1 MKLLRR
7 QNWLLKSKLRK
18 KDDKIN
24 QLYKAKRERRS
35 ATFTKNLV
43 HKALEGSFSLPQ
55 RTTIINKKTRPRQWC
70 EKDVINGLMLRSFSR
85 KAFNFIREKS
95 LLPLPADT
103 TLRRWVKNFHC
114 QPGHLHDVHKIL
126 QQYLQAEQS
135 PLSKFAVLSFD
146 EMEISKRFEYDQESD
161 RIYGPYK
168 KLQLVVARGLFRKWK
183 QPIFYE
189 FDTPMKKE
197 LLFSVIEAIE
207 EKGVTVCGISFDLGN
222 LGLLNSLGVTPEQPF
237 FQNPSGL
244 TQKIY
249 IFPDAPHMLK
259 LCRNH
264 LLDDGYQL
272 EVGCFLK
279 KTDIEQVL
287 LADSAELKLCPS
299 VSLEHLD
306 CQGNARQRVR
316 PAAQLLSHSVATALR
331 CLHPEKSKQ
340 ADWIET
346 VNSWFDVMN
355 SRQQFDSNSLK
366 CAFGVHY
373 EEQKAALE
381 EMCQAVSTMRSMKHK
396 NLLPFQKGILIGSNA
411 LIALFNDMKQN
422 FNIQY
427 IRTSGLNQDACENLF
442 SRLRALGISDDHP
455 GEKQLPQVIQP
466 IQIFR
471 ILHYSSSLKQASE
484 VDPFLMNLLLLVMSY
499 FIMFLP
505 VSF

>member
-1 MKLLRR
+1 M
-7 QNWLLKSKLRK
+7 
-18 KDDKIN
+18 
-24 QLYKAKRERRS
+24 
-35 ATFTKNLV
+35 
-43 HKALEGSFSLPQ
+43 
-55 RTTIINKKTRPRQWC
+55 
-70 EKDVINGLMLRSFSR
+70 
-85 KAFNFIREKS
+85 
-95 LLPLPADT
+95 
-103 TLRRWVKNFHC
+103 
-114 QPGHLHDVHKIL
+114 
-126 QQYLQAEQS
+126 
-135 PLSKFAVLSFD
+135 
-146 EMEISKRFEYDQESD
+146 
-161 RIYGPYK
+161 
-168 KLQLVVARGLFRKWK
+168 
-183 QPIFYE
+183 
-189 FDTPMKKE
+189 
-197 LLFSVIEAIE
+197 
-207 EKGVTVCGISFDLGN
+207 
-222 LGLLNSLGVTPEQPF
+222 
-237 FQNPSGL
+237 
-244 TQKIY
+244 
-249 IFPDAPHMLK
+249 
-259 LCRNH
+259 
-264 LLDDGYQL
+264 
-272 EVGCFLK
+272 
-279 KTDIEQVL
+279 
-287 LADSAELKLCPS
+287 
-299 VSLEHLD
+299 
-306 CQGNARQRVR
+306 
-316 PAAQLLSHSVATALR
+316 ATALR

-381 EMCQAVSTMRSMKHK
+381 KMCQAVSTMRSMKHK

>member
-1 MKLLRR
+1 MQQSVFICITVLRLLRR
-7 QNWLLKSKLRK
+7 QNLLLKAKLCK
-18 KDDKIN
+18 KDVKIN
-24 QLYKAKRERRS
+24 QLQKVQRERRS
-35 ATFTKNLV
+35 AAFTKNLV
-43 HKALEGSFSLPQ
+43 HKALEGSFTLPQ
-55 RTTIINKKTRPRQWC
+55 RTTIINKKTRPRQWS

-95 LLPLPADT
+95 LLPLPAET

-114 QPGHLHDVHKIL
+114 QPGHLHDVYKIL

-161 RIYGPYK
+161 RIYGPFK

-183 QPIFYE
+183 QPVFYE

-197 LLFSVIEAIE
+197 LLFSIIEAIE
-207 EKGVTVCGISFDLGN
+207 DKGVIICAISFDLGN
-222 LGLLNSLGVTPEQPF
+222 LGLLNSLGITPEQPF

-244 TQKIY
+244 SQKIY

-264 LLDDGYQL
+264 LLDDGYHL
-272 EVGCFLK
+272 GEGCFLK

-287 LADSAELKLCPS
+287 HEDCGELKLCPS

-331 CLHPEKSKQ
+331 CLHPEKTKQ
-340 ADWIET
+340 ADWIDT

-355 SRQQFDSNSLK
+355 SRQQFDRNRLK
-366 CAFGVHY
+366 CAFGVHF
-373 EEQKAALE
+373 EEQKSALE
-381 EMCQAVSTMRSMKHK
+381 KMCQAVSKMRSLTHK
-396 NLLPFQKGILIGSNA
+396 NLLPFQKGILIGSRA
-411 LIALFNDMKQN
+411 LIALFNEMKEN

-427 IRTSGLNQDACENLF
+427 IRTSGLNQDSCENLF

-455 GEKQLPQVIQP
+455 GDNFSYVWQV
-466 IQIFR
+466 
-471 ILHYSSSLKQASE
+471 QARKFS
-484 VDPFLMNLLLLVMSY
+484 
-499 FIMFLP
+499 
-505 VSF
+505 